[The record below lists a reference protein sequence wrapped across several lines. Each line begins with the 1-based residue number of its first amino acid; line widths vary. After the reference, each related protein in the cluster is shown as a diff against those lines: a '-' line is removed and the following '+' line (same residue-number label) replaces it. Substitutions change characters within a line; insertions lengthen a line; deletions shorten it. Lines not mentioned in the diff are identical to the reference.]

1 MSHKGSWN
9 RVKDRNAFATNY
21 DSIFRKKE
29 PAAKPF
35 SPFDV
40 SAGLLQQVAESQ
52 YCETIRGLK
61 HESLEDV
68 LTDPESGFS
77 KS

>member
-29 PAAKPF
+29 PEAKPF
-35 SPFDV
+35 SPFDIPP
-40 SAGLLQQVAESQ
+40 EPP
-52 YCETIRGLK
+52 CPN